1 MADHYLDLETD
12 VRREALEFAA
22 SESGRPA
29 YLLEKD
35 IWVVWT
41 LRTLF
46 GAPVGASLVFKGG
59 TSLSKA
65 YGVIRRFS
73 EDVDL
78 TYDIRDIVPDL
89 IGDSANPLPANRSQE
104 KRWSAE
110 IRRRLAEW
118 TRNTAAPYLAE
129 ALGAVEPG
137 GTVRIDDADLFVRYA
152 PLNEGTAYV
161 RPEVK
166 LEFGARST
174 GEPSARMPGNQLYIP
189 DLAMDLRER
198 FRTHTTRHASGLS
211 PAAQA
216 VLFHRLLRLDVA
228 ATTPSLIATRLH
240 YSAMSIGRAFN
251 DLIDSG
257 LAHTERYG
265 KERHIR
271 FKAEGRELF
280 DAAHDLLRSPIR
292 TEKFVRDGHV
302 APPLKHSGE
311 SALAELTDLS
321 PPPLD
326 AFAVAASDWKTIAQ
340 TRGFVE
346 TGRGQAAHIVETWAY
361 DPAGLSTARTVDP
374 LSLYAHFRNHRDER
388 VSMAAERLLKE
399 IAW

>member
-1 MADHYLDLETD
+1 
-12 VRREALEFAA
+12 
-22 SESGRPA
+22 
-29 YLLEKD
+29 
-35 IWVVWT
+35 
-41 LRTLF
+41 
-46 GAPVGASLVFKGG
+46 
-59 TSLSKA
+59 
-65 YGVIRRFS
+65 
-73 EDVDL
+73 
-78 TYDIRDIVPDL
+78 
-89 IGDSANPLPANRSQE
+89 
-104 KRWSAE
+104 
-110 IRRRLAEW
+110 
-118 TRNTAAPYLAE
+118 
-129 ALGAVEPG
+129 
-137 GTVRIDDADLFVRYA
+137 
-152 PLNEGTAYV
+152 
-161 RPEVK
+161 
-166 LEFGARST
+166 
-174 GEPSARMPGNQLYIP
+174 
-189 DLAMDLRER
+189 
-198 FRTHTTRHASGLS
+198 
-211 PAAQA
+211 
-216 VLFHRLLRLDVA
+216 
-228 ATTPSLIATRLH
+228 
-240 YSAMSIGRAFN
+240 MSIGRAFN

>member
-1 MADHYLDLETD
+1 MLERSHDLSGRP
-12 VRREALEFAA
+12 VSEALERYLGDTLHEPARVDALEHAPGLPSFLSRMYSLHEGRIAGRRIVFLA
-22 SESGRPA
+22 TMDNTATPSDIAKHVALVRPA
-29 YLLEKD
+29 VDAL
-35 IWVVWT
+35 VV
-41 LRTLF
+41 F
-46 GAPVGASLVFKGG
+46 VAPW
-59 TSLSKA
+59 LSSHNRA
-65 YGVIRRFS
+65 R
-73 EDVDL
+73 
-78 TYDIRDIVPDL
+78 L
-89 IGDSANPLPANRSQE
+89 IGQGVP
-104 KRWSAE
+104 
-110 IRRRLAEW
+110 
-118 TRNTAAPYLAE
+118 
-129 ALGAVEPG
+129 
-137 GTVRIDDADLFVRYA
+137 FV
-152 PLNEGTAYV
+152 V
-161 RPEVK
+161 
-166 LEFGARST
+166 
-174 GEPSARMPGNQLYIP
+174 PGNQLYIP

-311 SALAELTDLS
+311 SALAELTDLC